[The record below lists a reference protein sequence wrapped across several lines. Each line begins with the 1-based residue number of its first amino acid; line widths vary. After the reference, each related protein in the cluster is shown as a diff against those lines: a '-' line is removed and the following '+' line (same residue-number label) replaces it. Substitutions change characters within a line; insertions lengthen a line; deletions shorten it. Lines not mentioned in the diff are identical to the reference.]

1 MLIEKHNEGCTLFL
15 EPEDLRDLAITLY
28 RVACNNFTGEGLGTI
43 TRAVVEQYCGEEV
56 FDISRFCTSL
66 EKRGLQD
73 RVI

>member
-28 RVACNNFTGEGLGTI
+28 RVACNNFKGEGLGTI

-56 FDISRFCTSL
+56 FDIGHILTRP
-66 EKRGLQD
+66 EDRGLQG